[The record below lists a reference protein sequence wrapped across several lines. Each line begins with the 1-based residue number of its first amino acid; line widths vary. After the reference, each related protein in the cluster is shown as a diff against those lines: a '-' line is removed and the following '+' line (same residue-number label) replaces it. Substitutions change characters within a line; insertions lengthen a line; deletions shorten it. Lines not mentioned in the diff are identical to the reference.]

1 MTKKSASCSHFDSAL
16 ARYAERERGFAS
28 SCQAGKSGFSEEVQ
42 IYAVGGRGALTA
54 VNFSRFGIIIRPV
67 PAALQRS
74 GQRRYPMT
82 SLARH
87 PEANI
92 VRLQLRQ
99 NRVLRHM
106 TRDELEQLEPLLD
119 VADYA
124 KGALL
129 ENQGDSSMQ
138 QYFILDGILKRV
150 VSNAAGKEM
159 ILRFAAETEI
169 DTSYAAWRL
178 KTTIPYSIRAV
189 TRVRTAQL
197 SMEEWAAF
205 VERHPL
211 IKSQF
216 EFEVMKLMSEVMA
229 HTITLHLLD
238 APGRVARFMRKHA
251 ALIERVPKKE
261 LASYLNLSPETL
273 SRLKR
278 RGKIDL
284 L

>member
-1 MTKKSASCSHFDSAL
+1 MTA
-16 ARYAERERGFAS
+16 
-28 SCQAGKSGFSEEVQ
+28 
-42 IYAVGGRGALTA
+42 
-54 VNFSRFGIIIRPV
+54 
-67 PAALQRS
+67 
-74 GQRRYPMT
+74 
-82 SLARH
+82 LARH
-87 PEANI
+87 PEAKI

-99 NRVLRHM
+99 NLVLRAL
-106 TRDELEQLEPLLD
+106 TREEWEQLEPLLD
-119 VADYA
+119 IADYP

-150 VSNAAGKEM
+150 VSTHAGKEM

-178 KTTIPYSIRAV
+178 KTPIPYSIRAV

-197 SMEEWAAF
+197 SMQDWVAF
-205 VERHPL
+205 VARHPSV
-211 IKSQF
+211 KNQF
-216 EFEVMKLMSEVMA
+216 EFEIMKLMSEVMA

-251 ALIERVPKKE
+251 ALVERLPKKE

-278 RGKIDL
+278 RGKIAL
-284 L
+284 Q

>member
-1 MTKKSASCSHFDSAL
+1 
-16 ARYAERERGFAS
+16 
-28 SCQAGKSGFSEEVQ
+28 
-42 IYAVGGRGALTA
+42 
-54 VNFSRFGIIIRPV
+54 
-67 PAALQRS
+67 
-74 GQRRYPMT
+74 MT

-87 PEANI
+87 PEAKI

-99 NRVLRHM
+99 NLVLRQL
-106 TRDELEQLEPLLD
+106 TREQWNDLEPQLD
-119 VADYA
+119 ITDYA

-129 ENQGDSSMQ
+129 ENQGDSSMR

-150 VSNAAGKEM
+150 VSNAEGHEM
-159 ILRFAAETEI
+159 ILRFGAETEI

-189 TRVRTAQL
+189 TRARIAQL
-197 SMEEWAAF
+197 SMEEWVAF
-205 VERHPL
+205 VERHPP

-216 EFEVMKLMSEVMA
+216 ELEVMKLMSEVMA

-251 ALIERVPKKE
+251 ALLERLPKKE

-284 L
+284 Q